1 MQSEAYYFEREYRA
15 IPGRKFRYDFYIPPD
30 LLIELQGGIWQYRP
44 SHASASG
51 IRRDCEK
58 VNLATLNGYKIL
70 LFTSDMID
78 SGEAIEIVERIIN
91 CRTTLR
97 QKTKS

>member
-15 IPGRKFRYDFYIPPD
+15 IPNRRFRYDFYIPPN

-51 IRRDCEK
+51 IRRDYEK

-70 LFTSDMID
+70 LFTGDMVD
-78 SGEAIEIVERIIN
+78 SGEAIEIVERVTN
-91 CRTTLR
+91 CRTTLQ